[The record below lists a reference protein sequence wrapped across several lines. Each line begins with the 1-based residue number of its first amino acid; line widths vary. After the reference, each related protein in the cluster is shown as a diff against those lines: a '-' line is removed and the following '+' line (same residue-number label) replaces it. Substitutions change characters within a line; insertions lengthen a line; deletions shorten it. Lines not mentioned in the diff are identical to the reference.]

1 MKRKVAELLITPIGM
16 ELVENMAL
24 YISAIQ
30 TFMQIEDEIEK
41 RKLCEISNEAIDKTM
56 KTMGFLGI
64 TVDDLLPEVE

>member
-41 RKLCEISNEAIDKTM
+41 RSSAKSQM
-56 KTMGFLGI
+56 KQLTK
-64 TVDDLLPEVE
+64 P